1 MLHHA
6 FGSNVSLS
14 LSGEAGE
21 NLKSQGKVD
30 FLINGAESTGK
41 SFGKSLN

>member
-1 MLHHA
+1 MPCHA
-6 FGSNVSLS
+6 FGSDASLS

-30 FLINGAESTGK
+30 FLKMVLSQLGSHLEKA
-41 SFGKSLN
+41 